1 MCVKIKHV
9 SHRVYTQ
16 NGAKKNMIQIQTDEP
31 DFSYDIQ
38 ALTRSFFPGQKIKYF
53 TGDMHPQ
60 QEALFFFMCICMEEE
75 AFHVTLCFDGRHL
88 QRDVSVS
95 SQGQG
100 SWHKD
105 EIKSENPFRKRY
117 KNALK
122 REIFQ
127 LYRQVV
133 EWSGN
138 QGTIPP
144 WGTLTGVRP
153 VKVALQIKEEK
164 QTMEQV
170 REELLEEYLLS
181 PEKADF
187 ALSLCEKE
195 SRLAGR
201 LIKENSYSLYV
212 GIPFCPTT
220 CLYCSFT
227 SYPYETFAG
236 CSEKYLDALEREM
249 ALTAPILRD
258 RNLQTVYVGGGT
270 PTALTADQLDRM
282 LTALHGYFLVESALE
297 FTVEAGRPDSI
308 TPEKLQILKKHG
320 VGRISVNPQTMQDA
334 TLVRIGRNHTVEQ
347 IREAF
352 YLAREAGFDNINMD
366 LIMGLPGERAAD
378 FADTL
383 EKILQLSP
391 DSITTHSLVVKRA
404 SALRE
409 RAEQGEEF
417 RLHGDGEQMLSMAL
431 AFAEEQGYE
440 PYYMYRQKNASGAGG
455 VSGQENIGFARPG
468 KESLYNMLIMEEL
481 QTIAA
486 LGAGAS
492 TKLFDGRRRRI
503 SRIENVK
510 SLQDYIDRVE
520 EMAKRKKPLS
530 EDIYFTL

>member
-1 MCVKIKHV
+1 MCAKV
-9 SHRVYTQ
+9 
-16 NGAKKNMIQIQTDEP
+16 KKNMILIQTDEP

-53 TGDMHPQ
+53 TGDFPPQ
-60 QEALFFFMCICMEEE
+60 GEKLFFFMHVNMEEE

-88 QRDVSVS
+88 QRDVDVS

-105 EIKSENPFRKRY
+105 EIKSDNPFRKRY

-127 LYRQVV
+127 MYRQVA

-138 QGTIPP
+138 QGMIPS

-153 VKVALQIKEEK
+153 VKVALQIKEQKE
-164 QTMEQV
+164 TMEQV
-170 REELLEEYLLS
+170 RKELLEEYLLA

-187 ALSLCEKE
+187 ALALCEKE
-195 SRLAGR
+195 SRLAKR
-201 LIKENSYSLYV
+201 LLKDNSYSLYV

-227 SYPYETFAG
+227 SYPYETFSD
-236 CSEKYLDALEREM
+236 CSEGYLDALEREM
-249 ALTAPILRD
+249 AMTAPLLRD

-270 PTALTADQLDRM
+270 PTALSAGQLERM
-282 LTALHGYFLVESALE
+282 LTALCRYFPLEGVLE

-347 IREAF
+347 TREAF

-366 LIMGLPGERAAD
+366 LIMGLPGEGAAE

-383 EKILQLSP
+383 DKILQLSP

-404 SALRE
+404 SALRQ
-409 RAEQGEEF
+409 RAEQGEQF

-431 AFAEEQGYE
+431 AFAEKHGYE
-440 PYYMYRQKNASGAGG
+440 PYYMYRQKNASGTGG

-468 KESLYNMLIMEEL
+468 RESLYNMLIMEEL

-492 TKLFDGRRRRI
+492 TKLFHGHRRRI

-510 SLQDYIDRVE
+510 SLRDYIDRVE
-520 EMAKRKKPLS
+520 EMAQKKKPLS
-530 EDIYFTL
+530 EDQYFTL

>member
-1 MCVKIKHV
+1 
-9 SHRVYTQ
+9 
-16 NGAKKNMIQIQTDEP
+16 MILIQTDEP

-53 TGDMHPQ
+53 TGALPPQ
-60 QEALFFFMCICMEEE
+60 EENTFFFLRISMEEE
-75 AFHVTLCFDGRHL
+75 AFHVALSLDGRHL
-88 QRDVSVS
+88 QRDVAVS

-122 REIFQ
+122 REIFH

-133 EWSGN
+133 EWSKN
-138 QGTIPP
+138 QGVIPP
-144 WGTLTGVRP
+144 WGILTGVRP
-153 VKVALQIKEEK
+153 VKVALQIKEQKE
-164 QTMEQV
+164 TVEQV
-170 REELLEEYLLS
+170 REELLEEYLLA

-187 ALSLCEKE
+187 VLALCEKE
-195 SRLAGR
+195 SRLAKR
-201 LIKENSYSLYV
+201 LIKDNSYSLYV

-227 SYPYETFAG
+227 SYPYEAFAG
-236 CSEKYLDALEREM
+236 YSDGYLNALEREM
-249 ALTAPILRD
+249 ASVAPLLRD
-258 RNLQTVYVGGGT
+258 RCLQTVYVGGGT
-270 PTALTADQLDRM
+270 PTALCAGQLERM
-282 LTALHGYFLVESALE
+282 LSALHRYFPVESALE

-308 TPEKLQILKKHG
+308 TPEKLQILKNYG

-347 IREAF
+347 TREAF

-366 LIMGLPGERAAD
+366 LIMGLPGEGAAE

-404 SALRE
+404 SALRQ

-417 RLHGDGEQMLSMAL
+417 RLHGDGEQMLSIAL

-440 PYYMYRQKNASGAGG
+440 PYYMYRQKNASGTGG

-486 LGAGAS
+486 FGAGAS
-492 TKLFDGRRRRI
+492 TKLFDRHRRRI
-503 SRIENVK
+503 RRIENVK
-510 SLQDYIDRVE
+510 SLRDYIDRVE
-520 EMAKRKKPLS
+520 EMAQRKKPLS
-530 EDIYFTL
+530 EDMYFIG

>member
-1 MCVKIKHV
+1 M
-9 SHRVYTQ
+9 RTTL
-16 NGAKKNMIQIQTDEP
+16 IQIQADAP

-38 ALTRSFFPGQKIKYF
+38 ALTRSFFPKQDILYSRENLLPEEGNV
-53 TGDMHPQ
+53 
-60 QEALFFFMCICMEEE
+60 FFSMDICMEEE
-75 AFHVTLCFDGRHL
+75 AFGVTLVCNER
-88 QRDVSVS
+88 QMRRRVAVP

-105 EIKSENPFRKRY
+105 KIKSENPFRKRY

-122 REIFQ
+122 REIFRM
-127 LYRQVV
+127 YRQVV

-138 QGTIPP
+138 QGVIPS

-153 VKVALQIKEEK
+153 VKVALQIKEQKE
-164 QTMEQV
+164 TMEQV
-170 REELLEEYLLS
+170 RKELLEEYLLA

-187 ALSLCEKE
+187 TLALCEKE
-195 SRLAGR
+195 SQLAES
-201 LIKENSYSLYV
+201 LIKDNSYSLYV

-227 SYPYETFAG
+227 SYPYETFKD
-236 CSEKYLDALEREM
+236 CSQAYLDALEREM
-249 ALTAPILRD
+249 ERVAPFLRD

-270 PTALTADQLDRM
+270 PTALSAAQLERM
-282 LTALHGYFLVESALE
+282 LTALHTYFPVESALE

-308 TPEKLQILKKHG
+308 TKEKLQVLKSFG

-334 TLVRIGRNHTVEQ
+334 TLVRIGRKHTVEQ
-347 IREAF
+347 TREAF

-409 RAEQGEEF
+409 QAKRGEAF
-417 RLHGDGEQMLSMAL
+417 RLHGDTAQMLSMAL
-431 AFAEEQGYE
+431 AFAGEHGYE
-440 PYYMYRQKNASGAGG
+440 PYYMYRQKNASGSGG
-455 VSGQENIGFARPG
+455 GDGQENIGFAKPG
-468 KESLYNMLIMEEL
+468 RESLYNMLIMEEL

-492 TKLFDGRRRRI
+492 TKLRDGNSRRI

-510 SLQDYIDRVE
+510 SLRDYIDRVG
-520 EMAKRKKPLS
+520 EMAQRKQPLS
-530 EDIYFTL
+530 EDKYYIL